1 MSEESAT
8 PAAKDKPINTLI
20 VGIMMALV
28 ALLAPLMFSSTGHDG
43 LCLGMLAVLWTFTS
57 TPWVTR
63 LKISNT
69 ITLAILMPFGVLR
82 LAYAY
87 QMVRLYKT
95 RTTKNRTFALG
106 IVSEL
111 PITILLVPVFIM
123 LLLHPDGP
131 MVLFGPTFILLIV
144 GTLIIRLKPPP
155 KPPEIW
161 EEVPEKKFWWVE
173 ESTNVCG
180 YAHKIM

>member
-1 MSEESAT
+1 VSEESAT
-8 PAAKDKPINTLI
+8 PAAKDKPINALI
-20 VGIMMALV
+20 VGIIMALM
-28 ALLAPLMFSSTGHDG
+28 ALLAPLMFSFTTHDG
-43 LCLGMLAVLWTFTS
+43 LCFGVLAVLWSFTS
-57 TPWVTR
+57 TPWGTR
-63 LKISNT
+63 LETSDT
-69 ITLAILMPFGVLR
+69 FTFAILMPFGLLR

-87 QMVRLYKT
+87 QMVRLYMAQ
-95 RTTKNRTFALG
+95 TTKRRTLALG

-144 GTLIIRLKPPP
+144 STLIIRLKPPP

-161 EEVPEKKFWWVE
+161 EEMPEKKPR
-173 ESTNVCG
+173 G
-180 YAHKIM
+180 DKILP